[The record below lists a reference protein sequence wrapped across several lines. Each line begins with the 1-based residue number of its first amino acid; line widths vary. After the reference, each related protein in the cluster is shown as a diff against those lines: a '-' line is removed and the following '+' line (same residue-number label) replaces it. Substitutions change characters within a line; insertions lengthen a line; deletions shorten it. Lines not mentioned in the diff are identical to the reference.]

1 MHPRKRPADWD
12 LHSWT
17 CIRLGVTYS
26 PLGYTERWSSMYR
39 TGLYRT
45 DLYRTDLR
53 GMDVVEAAGTE
64 VLSGHRAQ
72 AAPSWWQSVRPRL
85 LVGGAW
91 VVLVLFTYV
100 LLSFHNPLQPPFT
113 PPQAPLAL
121 ALLGLC
127 VTRA

>member
-53 GMDVVEAAGTE
+53 GMDVVEAAGAE
-64 VLSGHRAQ
+64 VLSGHRAK
-72 AAPSWWQSVRPRL
+72 AAPARGQSVRPRL
-85 LVGGAW
+85 PLGGAW
-91 VVLVLFTYV
+91 GGPCMVTPVLF
-100 LLSFHNPLQPPFT
+100 SFSNTL
-113 PPQAPLAL
+113 
-121 ALLGLC
+121 
-127 VTRA
+127 

>member
-53 GMDVVEAAGTE
+53 GMDVVEAAGTG
-64 VLSGHRAQ
+64 VFARHRPK
-72 AAPSWWQSVRPRL
+72 AAPAWWQSCRPRR
-85 LVGGAW
+85 LVGAASG
-91 VVLVLFTYV
+91 VPVPLTSC
-100 LLSFHNPLQPPFT
+100 LLS
-113 PPQAPLAL
+113 
-121 ALLGLC
+121 
-127 VTRA
+127 

>member
-53 GMDVVEAAGTE
+53 GMDVVEAAGPP
-64 VLSGHRAQ
+64 VFSRHPAQ
-72 AAPSWWQSVRPRL
+72 AAPPGGHAARPTL
-85 LVGGAW
+85 LGRCAW
-91 VVLVLFTYV
+91 VALV
-100 LLSFHNPLQPPFT
+100 LLSSCPLSLAHPLPTAFPPS
-113 PPQAPLAL
+113 APA
-121 ALLGLC
+121 
-127 VTRA
+127 RP

>member
-53 GMDVVEAAGTE
+53 GMDVVEAAGADG
-64 VLSGHRAQ
+64 LSSHRAQ
-72 AAPSWWQSVRPRL
+72 SAPPWGSSVRPPL

-91 VVLVLFTYV
+91 VVLVPSTYV
-100 LLSFHNPLQPPFT
+100 LLTFPHPLQT
-113 PPQAPLAL
+113 AL
-121 ALLGLC
+121 
-127 VTRA
+127 T